1 MADPADG
8 RGGTGGT
15 VDYVPC
21 GLFLR
26 TCTQFFGRRRH
37 ESASGLGHGSTD
49 GIVGL
54 SSAVGWL
61 RAFGGYIHAYSTIF
75 YFYFCFIRHVP
86 H

>member
-8 RGGTGGT
+8 RVGAGRT
-15 VDYVPC
+15 VDHVPR

-26 TCTQFFGRRRH
+26 TRAQFCGRRRH
-37 ESASGLGHGSTD
+37 ESASGLGHGPTD

-54 SSAVGWL
+54 SPAVGGL
-61 RAFGGYIHAYSTIF
+61 LVDTYIPTRRSFTF
-75 YFYFCFIRHVP
+75 TFFSVRHML